1 MLNDVMTLIKSVS
14 GVRGIVFDNDSQGLS
29 SLEII
34 HCINQFCLWIFI
46 QLNNQNSSLYPKHI
60 KSNDIIK
67 ISIGRDGRVSG
78 RRISKIVIETIRNF
92 GYDVINLDLTTT
104 PSVQLSVLHENC
116 VGGVMISASHNPI
129 EWNGL
134 KLLNF
139 KGEFLS
145 KEEGLDVFSL
155 KTDDNILREK
165 QSILKR
171 IGDVISNIDY
181 KEKHVE
187 SILALEAVDVQKIK
201 SKKLKIVVDGIN
213 SSGGVYV
220 PFLLK
225 KMGVDVVELNC
236 VPDGEFQHKPEPIPK
251 NLEDLCSKVKETKA
265 DLGIA
270 VDPDV
275 DRLVLVCEDGSFFG
289 EEYTIVSIAKYI
301 LSKYP
306 NSSVVSNL
314 STTQALQD
322 IAIEFGAKHFE
333 SPVGEVN
340 VVQLMKATKSIIGG
354 EGSGGVIFAP
364 SHYGR
369 DALVGIALFLTYL
382 SESNLSV
389 KELKL
394 SLPFYFMLKE
404 RISISKKNT
413 FNFDFYIKDQVEYC
427 KTNNHKFSLID
438 GIKIYYNCGAWS
450 HVRNSNTEPLIRLIL
465 EAHSKKR
472 IMELKKQLICTIN
485 NYLK

>member
-1 MLNDVMTLIKSVS
+1 MTLIKSVS

-29 SLEII
+29 SFEIT

-46 QLNNQNSSLYPKHI
+46 QLNNQQSSLYAQYGFN
-60 KSNDIIK
+60 SNNIK
-67 ISIGRDGRVSG
+67 IAIGRDGRLSG
-78 RRISKIVIETIRNF
+78 RRISKILTDTIISF
-92 GYDVINLDLTTT
+92 GYDVIDLELTTT
-104 PSVQLSVLHENC
+104 PSVQLAVIHENC
-116 VGGVMISASHNPI
+116 LGGVMISASHNPI

-145 KEEGLDVFSL
+145 KKEGLDVFSL
-155 KTDDNILREK
+155 QLDNNILREK

-171 IGDVISNIDY
+171 TGDVISNIDY

-187 SILALEAVDVQKIK
+187 SILELEAVDVHKIK
-201 SKKLKIVVDGIN
+201 SNKLKVVVDGIN

-236 VPDGEFQHKPEPIPK
+236 CPDGNFQHDPEPIPK
-251 NLEDLCSKVKETKA
+251 NLEALCEKVKQTKA

-306 NSSVVSNL
+306 ESSVVSNL
-314 STTQALQD
+314 STTKAVQD
-322 IAIEFGAKHFE
+322 IAVELGAKHFE
-333 SPVGEVN
+333 SAVGEIN
-340 VVQLMKATKSIIGG
+340 VVQLMKDKKSIIGG
-354 EGSGGVIFAP
+354 EGSGGVIFSPA
-364 SHYGR
+364 HYGR

-389 KELKL
+389 KELKS
-394 SLPFYFMLKE
+394 SLPSYFMLKE
-404 RISISKKNT
+404 RISISENKT
-413 FNFDFYIKDQVEYC
+413 FDFDLYIQDQLEYC
-427 KTNNHKFSLID
+427 NAHNQQFSLID
-438 GIKIYYNCGAWS
+438 GIKIYYDCGAWS
-450 HVRNSNTEPLIRLIL
+450 HVRTSNTEPLIRLIL
-465 EAHSKKR
+465 ESNSKKR
-472 IMELKKQLICTIN
+472 IMELKKQLISTIT